1 MPKKKPTEAPG
12 LSLFPFLSIL
22 ACLSGALIVIISA
35 LSALQANKVS
45 GTVAKDNPLAKQYM
59 TLQQQNEDLLEL
71 VEKVEQTKRY
81 RRQLAVLE
89 EQNVSVLN
97 ILSGNSDAKVVNAS
111 LQRAVEN
118 LIKQIEEIKLDQ
130 EVEEKEI
137 EKLKK
142 EIAARKIDP
151 EMQRPINVKP
161 SGSGVV
167 GNRRLY
173 VLEASGGTLIA
184 YQHNGPELRISQGS
198 IGLDNAY
205 NKYLTSAATNR
216 NVGSD
221 GLLLFLVRPN
231 GNESWRKGAGWA
243 EQKFLLKTVKV
254 PIPDKGI
261 VDLSPFKKYMV
272 PLEERFNINTGP
284 GKKGVTKKTAAKKPA
299 PKKK

>member
-22 ACLSGALIVIISA
+22 ACLSGALIVIIAA

-45 GTVAKDNPLAKQYM
+45 GSVAKDNPLAKQYM
-59 TLQQQNEDLLEL
+59 TLQQQNQSLLEL

-81 RRQLAVLE
+81 QRQLAVLE
-89 EQNVSVLN
+89 EQNVAVLN
-97 ILSGNSDAKVVNAS
+97 ILNGNQEVKVVNAS

-130 EVEEKEI
+130 EVEQKEI
-137 EKLKK
+137 ERLKK
-142 EIAARKIDP
+142 EIAERKVDP
-151 EMQRPINVKP
+151 ENLRPINVKP
-161 SGSGVV
+161 AGSGVV

-184 YQHNGPELRISQGS
+184 YQHDAPEIRVSQGS
-198 IGLDNAY
+198 IGLDTKY

-221 GLLLFLVRPN
+221 GLLLFLVRPD

-254 PIPDKGI
+254 PIPAKGI

-272 PLEERFNINTGP
+272 PLEERFNINTGKG
-284 GKKGVTKKTAAKKPA
+284 GKGMTPKGGAAKK
-299 PKKK
+299 K